1 MSSNQSTTKSVIGC
15 GEWNTAAIKYM
26 PPKINKIGGKSIT
39 LISKQTNR
47 SLHISTP
54 LMMTW
59 GISDFTDEK
68 GESDGKYSI
77 SLNFPND
84 EYKTKTT
91 DDFLQKLKDFENQ
104 ILDDAVRNSELW
116 WGEDMSREVVKHT
129 FFPFLKYSKNK
140 DTKKVDYSRPP
151 SIRAKVPFY
160 DGKWGLEIYNTASE
174 LIFPCDNDML
184 SPVDFVQK
192 LSNVACVLQCSG
204 IWIGGKGWGLTWKL
218 IQCVVK
224 PREVIS
230 VYGKCHIQLSV
241 DDVDKMDKP
250 MVTKEVLADAEEE
263 VIDAVSNTPAV
274 TSTEVDDSDE
284 ETEPIE
290 NDASVPE
297 PEPEP
302 EPVPVPPPVKKVIKK
317 ALPVDESVVV
327 EPVVPESTGT
337 VEAPKKKVVKKKV

>member
-1 MSSNQSTTKSVIGC
+1 MSNTQSTSAPKSVIGC

-26 PPKINKIGGKSIT
+26 PPKINKIGGKSIS

-59 GISDFTDEK
+59 GIADFIDEK

-84 EYKTKTT
+84 EYKTKVT
-91 DDFLQKLKDFENQ
+91 DEFLQKLKDFENQ

-116 WGEDMSREVVKHT
+116 WGEEMSREVVKHT
-129 FFPFLKYSKNK
+129 FFPYLKYSKNK
-140 DTKKVDYSRPP
+140 DTKKVDFSRPP

-160 DGKWGLEIYNTASE
+160 DGKWGVEIYNTSSE

-230 VYGKCHIQLSV
+230 VYGKCHIQLST
-241 DDVDKMDKP
+241 DEVDKMDKP
-250 MVTKEVLADAEEE
+250 MVAKEILEDAEEE
-263 VIDAVSNTPAV
+263 VIAAVAAV
-274 TSTEVDDSDE
+274 TSTEVDDSDGE
-284 ETEPIE
+284 
-290 NDASVPE
+290 DDGE
-297 PEPEP
+297 PETTTVVEEVVVTP
-302 EPVPVPPPVKKVIKK
+302 PVVPQPVKKVIKK
-317 ALPVDESVVV
+317 VAPLEVPVETVA
-327 EPVVPESTGT
+327 EPA
-337 VEAPKKKVVKKKV
+337 VEAPKKKIIKKK